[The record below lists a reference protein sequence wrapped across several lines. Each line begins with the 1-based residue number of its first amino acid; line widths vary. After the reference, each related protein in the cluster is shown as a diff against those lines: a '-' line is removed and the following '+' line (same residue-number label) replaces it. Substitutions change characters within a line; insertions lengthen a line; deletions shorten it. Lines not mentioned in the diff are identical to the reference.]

1 MKKTIGIVGGMGPLA
16 TGDLFQK
23 IVRVTD
29 ADCDQNH
36 VHVCVDSNTEI
47 SDRTAAIIC
56 HGKNPVP
63 EIVKS
68 AVRLQGMGA
77 DVLVMPC
84 NTAHYFYNEIIPFVD
99 IPFLNMLDETA
110 DAILKKG
117 IYKVGLLATDGTI
130 QSGVYEK
137 AFEVRGIEIEVP
149 SVENQKYV
157 MDLIYKGVK
166 AGNLTMETKGFS
178 NAIDELFDRG
188 AQTLVLGCTELPVAF
203 ELYGFNYPNIDPT
216 LVLASRAVQFVGAKI
231 RENMRY

>member
-137 AFEVRGIEIEVP
+137 AFEVCGIEIEVP